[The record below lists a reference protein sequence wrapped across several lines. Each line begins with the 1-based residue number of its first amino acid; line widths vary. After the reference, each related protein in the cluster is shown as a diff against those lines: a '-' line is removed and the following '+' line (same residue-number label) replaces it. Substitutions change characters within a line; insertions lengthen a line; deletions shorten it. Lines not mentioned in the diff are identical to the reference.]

1 LEKLNGG
8 HTIYLSPNNGFSG
21 ISLHNDFGHGCNQ
34 GPDDFINSKS
44 YTFGSKKIHIKDNCL
59 PNVYIID
66 GYVRL
71 PIQIEFV
78 MKEENTSDYEDTV
91 KKILQSFEGI
101 ELAK

>member
-1 LEKLNGG
+1 
-8 HTIYLSPNNGFSG
+8 
-21 ISLHNDFGHGCNQ
+21 
-34 GPDDFINSKS
+34 
-44 YTFGSKKIHIKDNCL
+44 
-59 PNVYIID
+59 VYIID